1 MAMSAFIGHP
11 RTDGAA
17 RSASAKIA
25 LSWRPALSLSVG
37 GVGGSFALTRASSPS
52 GCICHLGPTPSLAGK
67 PIDWP
72 IDHNAKRRVIARCPA
87 RSRYAESSVPMAGSA
102 ITLQSP
108 RACTGALLN
117 APWKEL
123 TERRASSTGTG
134 GRQSATPICAATAES
149 ALLKV
154 EQAQPEQSSFY
165 RDD

>member
-1 MAMSAFIGHP
+1 LGLLNFAQLIVTLNAIAMLCLLGL
-11 RTDGAA
+11 T
-17 RSASAKIA
+17 
-25 LSWRPALSLSVG
+25 PA
-37 GVGGSFALTRASSPS
+37 
-52 GCICHLGPTPSLAGK
+52 LAGK

-72 IDHNAKRRVIARCPA
+72 IDHSAKRRVIAPSPA
-87 RSRYAESSVPMAGSA
+87 RSRYAESSVPMAGSE

-123 TERRASSTGTG
+123 TGRRASSTGTS
-134 GRQSATPICAATAES
+134 GRQSATPMCAES